1 MKSLL
6 CKELRLS
13 SMAITYFFLLFSFM
27 TFLPGYPIV
36 TGSFFVCMGIFYS
49 FQFARESNDSIY
61 MLLLPVSKKQVVK
74 AKYLFVLFL
83 EVTALVIITICT
95 LLRMTLLSAAP
106 VYTENA
112 MMPANFFYIGFCLV
126 SFGLFNAV
134 LVRGYFKTAYKIGVP
149 FLIYCLLE
157 AVVISLSE
165 AVGHF
170 PGLEFFR
177 ATDFSSLNAQLIG
190 LAVGAVF
197 FVLVTLFSFN
207 RAEKSFERL
216 DF

>member
-1 MKSLL
+1 MKNLL
-6 CKELRLS
+6 SKELRLS

-49 FQFARESNDSIY
+49 FQFARESNDSVY

-74 AKYLFVLFL
+74 AKYIFVLFL
-83 EVTALVIITICT
+83 EIAAFVIMTICT
-95 LLRMTLLSAAP
+95 LIRMTLLSAVP

-112 MMPANFFYIGFCLV
+112 LLSANFFYLGFCLV

-134 LVRGYFKTAYKIGVP
+134 FVRGYFKTAYKIGVP
-149 FLIYCLLE
+149 FLIYCIFE
-157 AVVISLSE
+157 AVVISASE
-165 AVGHF
+165 ALGHF
-170 PGLEFFR
+170 PGLEFFTV
-177 ATDFSSLNAQLIG
+177 TDFSFLNAQLIG

-197 FVLVTLFSFN
+197 FVLATLFSYN
-207 RAEKSFERL
+207 CAKSSFEKL

>member
-1 MKSLL
+1 MKNLL

-112 MMPANFFYIGFCLV
+112 LLSANFFYLGFCLV
-126 SFGLFNAV
+126 SFGLFNLV
-134 LVRGYFKTAYKIGVP
+134 FVRGYFKTAYKIGVP

-197 FVLVTLFSFN
+197 FVLATLFSFN

>member
-1 MKSLL
+1 MKKLL
-6 CKELRLS
+6 FKELRLS
-13 SMAITYFFLLFSFM
+13 SAAITYFFLLFSFM

-49 FQFARESNDSIY
+49 FQFARESNDSVY
-61 MLLLPVSKKQVVK
+61 MLLLPVSKKQVVG

-83 EVTALVIITICT
+83 EIAAFVIMILCT
-95 LLRMTLLSAAP
+95 LFRMTFLSTAP

-112 MMPANFFYIGFCLV
+112 LLSANFFFLGFCLV
-126 SFGLFNAV
+126 SFGLFNLV
-134 LVRGYFKTAYKIGVP
+134 FVRGYFKTAYKIGVP

-157 AVVISLSE
+157 AVVISASE

-170 PGLEFFR
+170 PGLEFFTV
-177 ATDFSSLNAQLIG
+177 TDFSFLNAQLIG

-197 FVLVTLFSFN
+197 FVLATLFSYI
-207 RAEKSFERL
+207 RAKSSFERL

>member
-1 MKSLL
+1 MKNLL

-83 EVTALVIITICT
+83 EVTALVIMTICT
-95 LLRMTLLSAAP
+95 LVRMTLLSAAP

-112 MMPANFFYIGFCLV
+112 LMPANFFYLGFCLA

-134 LVRGYFKTAYKIGVP
+134 FVRGYFKTAYKIGVP

-157 AVVISLSE
+157 AVVISASE
-165 AVGHF
+165 ALGHF

-177 ATDFSSLNAQLIG
+177 ATDFSSLNAQIMG
-190 LAVGAVF
+190 LTVGAVF
-197 FVLVTLFSFN
+197 FVSATLFSYN
-207 RAEKSFERL
+207 RAKSSFERL